1 MCEKHSAI
9 KLRFRR
15 LHLFAFQA
23 SLVQNFAPQRTFF
36 LYLFEI
42 IVTDTS
48 SKLITK
54 LKYIY
59 LIIKRL
65 RNEDFIWIVYFFIV
79 VFALYSNKLDRDY
92 LLKKDNEA
100 YKREKYI
107 NITIFFIAFFIY
119 LYFLLLLTEDLGS
132 MEKNFNDPAYRSTF
146 IQLIA
151 AILFLIGGAIYL
163 INEITRKDDALDVG
177 LI

>member
-1 MCEKHSAI
+1 MNDVEK
-9 KLRFRR
+9 
-15 LHLFAFQA
+15 
-23 SLVQNFAPQRTFF
+23 
-36 LYLFEI
+36 
-42 IVTDTS
+42 
-48 SKLITK
+48 K
-54 LKYIY
+54 LK
-59 LIIKRL
+59 RL
-65 RNEDFIWIVYFFIV
+65 KNEDIIWIIYFFIV

-92 LLKKDNEA
+92 LLKKDKEA
-100 YKREKYI
+100 YKREKSI

-119 LYFLLLLTEDLGS
+119 LYFLLLLTEDLGN
-132 MEKNFNDPAYRSTF
+132 MEKNFDDPNYRSTF

>member
-1 MCEKHSAI
+1 MNDISK
-9 KLRFRR
+9 KL
-15 LHLFAFQA
+15 
-23 SLVQNFAPQRTFF
+23 
-36 LYLFEI
+36 
-42 IVTDTS
+42 
-48 SKLITK
+48 
-54 LKYIY
+54 
-59 LIIKRL
+59 KRL

-79 VFALYSNKLDRDY
+79 VFALYSNKLDKDY
-92 LLKKDNEA
+92 LLKKDNGA

-107 NITIFFIAFFIY
+107 NITIFFITFFIY

>member
-1 MCEKHSAI
+1 MNDISK
-9 KLRFRR
+9 KL
-15 LHLFAFQA
+15 
-23 SLVQNFAPQRTFF
+23 
-36 LYLFEI
+36 
-42 IVTDTS
+42 
-48 SKLITK
+48 
-54 LKYIY
+54 
-59 LIIKRL
+59 KRL

-92 LLKKDNEA
+92 ILKKDNEA

-132 MEKNFNDPAYRSTF
+132 MKKNFNDPVYRSTF

-163 INEITRKDDALDVG
+163 INEITRKDDVLDVG

>member
-1 MCEKHSAI
+1 MNDVEK
-9 KLRFRR
+9 
-15 LHLFAFQA
+15 
-23 SLVQNFAPQRTFF
+23 
-36 LYLFEI
+36 
-42 IVTDTS
+42 
-48 SKLITK
+48 K
-54 LKYIY
+54 LK
-59 LIIKRL
+59 RL
-65 RNEDFIWIVYFFIV
+65 KSEDIIWIIYFFIV

-92 LLKKDNEA
+92 LLKKDKDA
-100 YKREKYI
+100 YKREKSI

-119 LYFLLLLTEDLGS
+119 LYFLLLLTEDLGN
-132 MEKNFNDPAYRSTF
+132 MEKNFDDPNYRSTF

>member
-1 MCEKHSAI
+1 MNDISK
-9 KLRFRR
+9 KL
-15 LHLFAFQA
+15 
-23 SLVQNFAPQRTFF
+23 
-36 LYLFEI
+36 
-42 IVTDTS
+42 
-48 SKLITK
+48 
-54 LKYIY
+54 
-59 LIIKRL
+59 KRL

-119 LYFLLLLTEDLGS
+119 LYFLLLLTEDLSS

>member
-1 MCEKHSAI
+1 MNDVEK
-9 KLRFRR
+9 
-15 LHLFAFQA
+15 
-23 SLVQNFAPQRTFF
+23 
-36 LYLFEI
+36 
-42 IVTDTS
+42 
-48 SKLITK
+48 K
-54 LKYIY
+54 LK
-59 LIIKRL
+59 RL
-65 RNEDFIWIVYFFIV
+65 KNEDIIWIIYFFIV

-92 LLKKDNEA
+92 LLKKDKDA
-100 YKREKYI
+100 YKREKSI

-119 LYFLLLLTEDLGS
+119 LYFLLILTEDLGN
-132 MEKNFNDPAYRSTF
+132 MEKNFDDPNYRSTF

>member
-1 MCEKHSAI
+1 MNDISK
-9 KLRFRR
+9 KL
-15 LHLFAFQA
+15 
-23 SLVQNFAPQRTFF
+23 
-36 LYLFEI
+36 
-42 IVTDTS
+42 
-48 SKLITK
+48 
-54 LKYIY
+54 
-59 LIIKRL
+59 KRL

-132 MEKNFNDPAYRSTF
+132 REKNFNDPVYRSTF

-163 INEITRKDDALDVG
+163 INETTRKDDALDVG

>member
-1 MCEKHSAI
+1 MNDISK
-9 KLRFRR
+9 KL
-15 LHLFAFQA
+15 
-23 SLVQNFAPQRTFF
+23 
-36 LYLFEI
+36 
-42 IVTDTS
+42 
-48 SKLITK
+48 
-54 LKYIY
+54 
-59 LIIKRL
+59 KRL

-119 LYFLLLLTEDLGS
+119 LYFLLLLTEDIGS
-132 MEKNFNDPAYRSTF
+132 MEKNFNDENYRSTF

-163 INEITRKDDALDVG
+163 INEIVRKDDALDVG

>member
-1 MCEKHSAI
+1 MNDINK
-9 KLRFRR
+9 
-15 LHLFAFQA
+15 
-23 SLVQNFAPQRTFF
+23 
-36 LYLFEI
+36 
-42 IVTDTS
+42 
-48 SKLITK
+48 K
-54 LKYIY
+54 LK
-59 LIIKRL
+59 RL
-65 RNEDFIWIVYFFIV
+65 KNEDFIWIIYFFIV

-132 MEKNFNDPAYRSTF
+132 MEENFNDPAYRSTF

>member
-1 MCEKHSAI
+1 MNDISK
-9 KLRFRR
+9 KL
-15 LHLFAFQA
+15 
-23 SLVQNFAPQRTFF
+23 
-36 LYLFEI
+36 
-42 IVTDTS
+42 
-48 SKLITK
+48 
-54 LKYIY
+54 
-59 LIIKRL
+59 KRL

-132 MEKNFNDPAYRSTF
+132 MKKNFNDPVYRSTF

>member
-1 MCEKHSAI
+1 MDDI
-9 KLRFRR
+9 
-15 LHLFAFQA
+15 
-23 SLVQNFAPQRTFF
+23 
-36 LYLFEI
+36 
-42 IVTDTS
+42 
-48 SKLITK
+48 SKK
-54 LKYIY
+54 LK
-59 LIIKRL
+59 KL

-79 VFALYSNKLDRDY
+79 VFAIYSNKLDRDY
-92 LLKKDNEA
+92 LLKKNNEA

-107 NITIFFIAFFIY
+107 NITIFLVSFFIY

>member
-1 MCEKHSAI
+1 MNDVEK
-9 KLRFRR
+9 
-15 LHLFAFQA
+15 
-23 SLVQNFAPQRTFF
+23 
-36 LYLFEI
+36 
-42 IVTDTS
+42 
-48 SKLITK
+48 K
-54 LKYIY
+54 LK
-59 LIIKRL
+59 RL
-65 RNEDFIWIVYFFIV
+65 KNEDIIWIVYFFIV

-92 LLKKDNEA
+92 LLKKD
-100 YKREKYI
+100 KDG
-107 NITIFFIAFFIY
+107 Y

-132 MEKNFNDPAYRSTF
+132 MEKNFDDPNYRSTF

>member
-1 MCEKHSAI
+1 MNDISK
-9 KLRFRR
+9 KL
-15 LHLFAFQA
+15 
-23 SLVQNFAPQRTFF
+23 
-36 LYLFEI
+36 
-42 IVTDTS
+42 
-48 SKLITK
+48 
-54 LKYIY
+54 
-59 LIIKRL
+59 KRL

-92 LLKKDNEA
+92 LLKKVNEA

-132 MEKNFNDPAYRSTF
+132 MEKNFNDPVYRSTF

>member
-1 MCEKHSAI
+1 MNDISK
-9 KLRFRR
+9 KL
-15 LHLFAFQA
+15 
-23 SLVQNFAPQRTFF
+23 
-36 LYLFEI
+36 
-42 IVTDTS
+42 
-48 SKLITK
+48 
-54 LKYIY
+54 
-59 LIIKRL
+59 KRL

-163 INEITRKDDALDVG
+163 INEITRKDDVLDVG
-177 LI
+177 L

>member
-1 MCEKHSAI
+1 MDDI
-9 KLRFRR
+9 
-15 LHLFAFQA
+15 
-23 SLVQNFAPQRTFF
+23 
-36 LYLFEI
+36 
-42 IVTDTS
+42 
-48 SKLITK
+48 SKK
-54 LKYIY
+54 LK
-59 LIIKRL
+59 KL

-92 LLKKDNEA
+92 LLKKNNEA

-107 NITIFFIAFFIY
+107 NITIFFVAFFIY